1 MPMSRGIL
9 ETIYV
14 KLVDGVSAQDL
25 KAVLTKAYEGEP
37 FVRIL
42 EK

>member
-14 KLVDGVSAQDL
+14 KLKPGRSAQDL
-25 KAVLTKAYEGEP
+25 KAHLVSTYENEP
-37 FVRIL
+37 FVHIL
-42 EK
+42 DG